1 MRRVL
6 VLGIR
11 FDECTG
17 APSKILWQC
26 TLQFHYLRAFASN
39 SMSIS
44 GIPTIKS
51 TERSWAI
58 VASDFVRTGGMDVAN
73 VGLASRL
80 ASQTQVDL
88 ITHRVDDTL
97 KNNRNINLHLIPRP
111 LGIQLLGETRLKH
124 AAAVYQREH
133 ETKNVAAIVNGGNCF
148 WPNSVN
154 WVHYV
159 HAAFEPAVHGNWLR
173 RMKSQFHRR
182 RSLAWEKKA
191 LNLAKLVICNS
202 DLTRKHVIEMLNVPS
217 DRTRTVYYGID
228 GAQFRPSEPAERIAL
243 RESFGW
249 HDDAPR
255 ILFVGALGDRRKG
268 FDTLASAWEILCSNP
283 NWNGRLVVIGVGAEL
298 EAWRTRLS
306 QGRTAGMVDF
316 LGFRKDVANL
326 MKGADALVAPT
337 RYEAYGLGVHEAVC
351 CGLATFVSAESG
363 VGERFPKTLDNF
375 LLQNPEDAELLAEK
389 LLLWKQNRQTL
400 GDELKH
406 FSAKLRSRSWDDMA
420 DEIIEACS
428 AVTFKDRV

>member
-1 MRRVL
+1 MHSLSLKHPL
-6 VLGIR
+6 VKLFSIPL
-11 FDECTG
+11 
-17 APSKILWQC
+17 PSAV
-26 TLQFHYLRAFASN
+26 YPN
-39 SMSIS
+39 SMSTS
-44 GIPTIKS
+44 RIPTLNP

-88 ITHRVDDTL
+88 VTHRLDEAL
-97 KNNRNINLHLIPRP
+97 KSNRNVKLHLVPRP
-111 LGIQLLGETRLKH
+111 LGIQLLGETRLKR
-124 AAAVYQREH
+124 AAAAFQREH
-133 ETKNVAAIVNGGNCF
+133 GAKNVTAIVNGGNCF

-159 HAAFEPAVHGNWLR
+159 HAAFEPTVHGSWLR
-173 RMKSQFHRR
+173 RLKAQFHRK

-191 LNLAKLVICNS
+191 LHLAKMVICNS
-202 DLTRKHVIEMLNVPS
+202 DLTRKHVIEMLNIPA

-228 GAQFRPSEPAERIAL
+228 AAQFRPSEPAERIAL
-243 RESFGW
+243 RQSFGW

-255 ILFVGALGDRRKG
+255 VLFVGALGDRRKG
-268 FDTLASAWEILCSNP
+268 FDTLASAWEMLCSNP
-283 NWNGRLVVIGVGAEL
+283 SWSGRLVVVGIGAEL
-298 EAWRTRLS
+298 KLWQERFQRGHA
-306 QGRTAGMVDF
+306 AGTVDF

-326 MKGADALVAPT
+326 MKAADALVAPT
-337 RYEAYGLGVHEAVC
+337 RYEAYGLGVHEAIC

-406 FSAKLRSRSWDDMA
+406 FSVELRSRSWDDMA

-428 AVTFKDRV
+428 AVTLRDRV